1 MEDHENSAIYFI
13 YGKDAILENFDAWIR
28 WEYNRDL
35 WKEEHREQM
44 DENIDEEIMKKTYE
58 RVYEDFKNRNYYK
71 LDLIEGENPETSDYS
86 LNAEDI
92 KKRLMYEDYKKALKS
107 YEQKKINFKPE
118 YPIKQVKFIGGSQ
131 TNTKSLKQDNC
142 DKIKENLD
150 KDNFKILENFMTFAK
165 EKYREDPD
173 FKEDKGDFRKKRNY
187 S

>member
-1 MEDHENSAIYFI
+1 
-13 YGKDAILENFDAWIR
+13 
-28 WEYNRDL
+28 
-35 WKEEHREQM
+35 
-44 DENIDEEIMKKTYE
+44 
-58 RVYEDFKNRNYYK
+58 
-71 LDLIEGENPETSDYS
+71 
-86 LNAEDI
+86 
-92 KKRLMYEDYKKALKS
+92 MYEDYKKALKS

-131 TNTKSLKQDNC
+131 TNTKSLKQDNWNRNTHIGNRTIPVDRIKLIETADGRSDGLSILIDTY
-142 DKIKENLD
+142 DKLKENLD